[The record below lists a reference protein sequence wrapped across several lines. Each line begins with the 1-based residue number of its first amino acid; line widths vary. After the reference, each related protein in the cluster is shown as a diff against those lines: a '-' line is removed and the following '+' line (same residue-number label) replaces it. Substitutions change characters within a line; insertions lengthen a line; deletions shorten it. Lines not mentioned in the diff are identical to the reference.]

1 MKCDRCEAEATVH
14 ELQVIAGKRRERH
27 LCESCAQAAGL
38 LNTKPPPPPL
48 GSTDASDTGL
58 GPMAMLLSALNPGA
72 GPLPPGQKHP
82 ASRPTPLAS
91 ACPSCGMT
99 FAQFRSAERLGCAHC
114 YQALEAQLRA
124 LIGRVQE
131 GAVQHVGK
139 VPRRLTQALAQ
150 PMDHG
155 AAPAVAPA
163 PVDLAAR
170 ARELRAQ
177 LAQAVA
183 SEHYERAAQL
193 RDELAR
199 LPGASSGARPPEPR
213 P

>member
-14 ELQVIAGKRRERH
+14 ELQVIGGMRRERH
-27 LCESCAQAAGL
+27 LCESCAHAAGL
-38 LNTKPPPPPL
+38 LGTQPPPPMSP
-48 GSTDASDTGL
+48 AEPPDTGL
-58 GPMAMLLSALNPGA
+58 GPMAMLLSAMNTGA
-72 GPLPPGQKHP
+72 GPIPPGPKP
-82 ASRPTPLAS
+82 PGSRPAPLAS
-91 ACPSCGMT
+91 ACPCCGMT
-99 FAQFRSAERLGCAHC
+99 FAQFRSAERLGCAQC
-114 YQALEAQLRA
+114 YLALEPQLRA

-139 VPRRLTQALAQ
+139 VPRRLSQALAQ
-150 PMDHG
+150 PVEHA
-155 AAPAVAPA
+155 AAPVSAPA
-163 PVDLAAR
+163 PIDLAAR

-199 LPGASSGARPPEPR
+199 LPVARPPEPR